1 MRHRAASVAPV
12 IRAVA
17 LYLAVAAIPAGAES
31 TPSGQSPGSGA
42 PGDTVLLCHDPDSSH
57 GAGKVRAAL
66 EGRGLTVEQRPL
78 ARLDEVLGLAAG
90 AQARPARDPESSP
103 AGAPGLPRV
112 VVMATTAD
120 AHARSAYGALRD
132 EPLTLDAEAFALRRT
147 PSEKGLVLWALGG
160 DHTGLVYAALELARQ
175 VRRGGLSAVVERT
188 EAPAFAFRA
197 LKFNLPWSTYRE
209 HETLSLHYD
218 TCRDLAFWERFLD
231 MMAENRFNRLT
242 LWAIHP
248 WTSMVR
254 PRNFP
259 EASVL
264 SDQELREWQSFWHGL
279 LGMAR
284 ERGIKTFLVNW
295 NIFTSPELSRARGV
309 AEYSQHLDAGYNGD
323 GDYSELVQRYNRE
336 VVAQVLEE
344 YPELTGIGV
353 SQNERMKGVPEETWQ
368 QWIVD
373 TYFTVV
379 EEADRELELMVRGHT
394 HPAPA
399 LTRAAIEENAHRLP
413 DPVWLP
419 LKFNWSHGH
428 ASPRLAYIH
437 GGSSSDEWW
446 NPAPKNY
453 KVVFTIRNEDFFVLR
468 WGQPDFI
475 RELLEGN
482 GEEHVGGFI
491 VGSETYIPAKEF
503 ITRPGAHL
511 TWDYAF
517 EKQWLFY
524 EMWGRLLYDPD
535 TPDSEFEASFDE
547 RYGPGVGET
556 LVAAH
561 RHAGRMP
568 LALASYRSS
577 SWDFTLYSEGFLEG
591 AEQTWRGQN
600 FDATSAFLSV
610 DEIIGSSV
618 LDPRLCNVRDFVSHE
633 EEGGDGPACEVPPDV
648 LADSLEDDGR
658 AALSLVDGLA
668 ATDPT
673 LGHEKADVEAWA
685 HLSLYFAE
693 KLRGSIALERCRQS
707 GSPSSDARAVEHLQ
721 RALGHW
727 DAVIETVDPYF
738 DEMPLLHL
746 GDAYITQEF
755 EVMVDRFSWKHF
767 RDQVERDVH
776 LARKCAEAGSR

>member
-1 MRHRAASVAPV
+1 MPHGASARSVSSAVFLFLSMAVLPAAATDAPSS
-12 IRAVA
+12 RSHEPQ
-17 LYLAVAAIPAGAES
+17 Y
-31 TPSGQSPGSGA
+31 
-42 PGDTVLLCHDPDSSH
+42 VLLCRAQDAVSSYA
-57 GAGKVRAAL
+57 AGKVRSAFEARGVLARDLPLDRLNEAL
-66 EGRGLTVEQRPL
+66 RFELEAPTDVERGRGRPT
-78 ARLDEVLGLAAG
+78 
-90 AQARPARDPESSP
+90 
-103 AGAPGLPRV
+103 V
-112 VVMATTAD
+112 VVISTTAHD
-120 AHARSAYGALRD
+120 AVQSAFRALRG
-132 EPLTLDAEAFALRRT
+132 ETLSLGPEAFALRRT
-147 PSEKGLVLWALGG
+147 ASEKGRVVWALGG
-160 DHTGLVYAALELARQ
+160 DDTGLVYAALDVARQ
-175 VRRGGLSAVVERT
+175 VRRSGLPDLTEKT

-209 HETLSLHYD
+209 HETLSLHAA
-218 TCRDLAFWERFLD
+218 TCRDLGFWERFLD

-248 WTSMVR
+248 WTYMVR
-254 PRNFP
+254 PHNFP
-259 EASVL
+259 EASSL
-264 SDQELREWQSFWHGL
+264 SDDDLREWQSFWHAL
-279 LGMAR
+279 FGMAR
-284 ERGIKTFLVNW
+284 ERGIKTFMVNW
-295 NIFTSPELSRARGV
+295 NIFTSPEFSKAHGV
-309 AEYSQHLDAGYNGD
+309 AEYGQHLDSGYNGD

-368 QWIVD
+368 QWTVD

-399 LTRAAIEENAHRLP
+399 LTRAAIESNAHRLP

-446 NPAPKNY
+446 NPAPQNY
-453 KVVFTIRNEDFFVLR
+453 QVVFTIRNEDFFVLR
-468 WGQPDFI
+468 WGQADFI
-475 RELLEGN
+475 RELLDRNDQEY
-482 GEEHVGGFI
+482 VGGFI
-491 VGSETYIPAKEF
+491 IGSETYIPAKEF
-503 ITRPGAHL
+503 ITRPGDHL

-535 TPDSEFEASFDE
+535 TPNSEFEASFDE
-547 RYGPGVGET
+547 RYGPGVGST
-556 LVAAH
+556 MVAAH

-600 FDATSAFLSV
+600 LDATSAFLSV
-610 DEIIGSSV
+610 DEIIGSAV
-618 LDPRLCNVRDFVSHE
+618 LDDRLCNVRDHVTRE
-633 EEGGDGPACEVPPDV
+633 TRGERGPGCEIPPDA
-648 LADSLEDDGR
+648 LAASLERDGR
-658 AALSLVDGLA
+658 AALSLMDGLDTA
-668 ATDPT
+668 DPT
-673 LGHEKADVEAWA
+673 LRHEQADVRAWSY
-685 HLSLYFAE
+685 LSLYFAE
-693 KLRGSIALERCRQS
+693 KLRGGIALERCRQS
-707 GSPSSDARAVEHLQ
+707 GSRASGTQAVAHLEKARDY
-721 RALGHW
+721 W
-727 DAVIETVDPYF
+727 DALIATVDPYF

-755 EVMVDRFSWKHF
+755 DVMVDRFSWKHF
-767 RDQVERDVH
+767 RDQVQRDIA
-776 LARKCAEAGSR
+776 LAHQCP

>member
-1 MRHRAASVAPV
+1 MQPRPASIPLVLLALSLGVGPFASAAAQAASQARVVPE
-12 IRAVA
+12 
-17 LYLAVAAIPAGAES
+17 Y
-31 TPSGQSPGSGA
+31 
-42 PGDTVLLCHDPDSSH
+42 VLLCHAQDAPSAYAARKIRSELEQQ
-57 GAGKVRAAL
+57 GVPVRELPLDRLSAAL
-66 EGRGLTVEQRPL
+66 RFDVDPPAPVGWEGTTGP
-78 ARLDEVLGLAAG
+78 
-90 AQARPARDPESSP
+90 
-103 AGAPGLPRV
+103 PGV
-112 VVMATTAD
+112 VVIANSAND
-120 AHARSAYGALRD
+120 SARSAYQATGA
-132 EPLTLDAEAFALRRT
+132 EPLALGKEAFALRRT
-147 PSEKGLVLWALGG
+147 SSEEGWAVWAFGG
-160 DHTGLVYAALELARQ
+160 DDTGLVYAGLDVARQ
-175 VRRGGLSAVVERT
+175 VRRRGLSTFTEKT
-188 EAPAFAFRA
+188 EAPAFPFRA

-209 HETLSLHYD
+209 HETLSLHYE

-254 PRNFP
+254 PRGFP
-259 EASVL
+259 EASGL
-264 SDQELREWQSFWHGL
+264 SDAELREWQSFWHGL
-279 LGMAR
+279 FGMAR
-284 ERGIKTFLVNW
+284 ERGIKTFMVNW
-295 NIFTSPELSRARGV
+295 NIFTSPEFSRAHGV
-309 AEYSQHLDAGYNGD
+309 AEYSQHLDGGYNGD

-353 SQNERMKGVPEETWQ
+353 SQNERMKGVPEEVWQ

-379 EEADRELELMVRGHT
+379 EEADRDVELMVRGHT

-399 LTRAAIEENAHRLP
+399 LTRAAIETNAHRLP

-446 NPAPKNY
+446 NPAPKDY

-475 RELLEGN
+475 RELLASN
-482 GEEHVGGFI
+482 DQDFVGGFMI
-491 VGSETYIPAKEF
+491 GSETYIPAKEF
-503 ITRPGAHL
+503 ITRPGDHL

-535 TPDSEFEASFDE
+535 TPDSEFEAGFDE

-618 LDPRLCNVRDFVSHE
+618 LDPRLCNVRDLVLHE
-633 EEGGDGPACEVPPDV
+633 EGGGDGPACEVPPDV
-648 LADSLEDDGR
+648 VADSLQGDGR
-658 AALSLVDGLA
+658 AALSLMDGLE

-673 LGHEKADVEAWA
+673 LGHEKADVETWA

-707 GSPSSDARAVEHLQ
+707 GSRPSGARAVQHLQ
-721 RALGHW
+721 KALGHW
-727 DAVIETVDPYF
+727 EAVIETVDPYF
-738 DEMPLLHL
+738 DDMPLLHL

-755 EVMVDRFSWKHF
+755 DVMVDRFSWKHF
-767 RDQVERDVH
+767 LDQVQRDVD
-776 LARKCAEAGSR
+776 LARECAEAGTQ